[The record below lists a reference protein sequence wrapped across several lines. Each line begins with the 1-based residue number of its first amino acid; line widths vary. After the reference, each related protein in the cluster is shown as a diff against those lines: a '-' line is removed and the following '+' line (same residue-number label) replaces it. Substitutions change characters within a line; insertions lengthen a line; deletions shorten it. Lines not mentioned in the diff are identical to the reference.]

1 MKGPQGGDLFA
12 DCLSELV
19 MESQEFESILGRMQ
33 TNGTRKPGAVDKFQ
47 TDTSEVIRLV
57 ARGAEERGLY
67 EDAVR
72 LYDLAQVRKGVWSE
86 GLYKGGKAFNCTLYS
101 FLVFPLGNF
110 EPFLLSRQPY
120 AIHPLV
126 YHMISLSLPR
136 TISTH
141 SCMT

>member
-72 LYDLAQVRKGVWSE
+72 LYDLAQVRKWVWSE
-86 GLYKGGKAFNCTLYS
+86 GL
-101 FLVFPLGNF
+101 
-110 EPFLLSRQPY
+110 
-120 AIHPLV
+120 
-126 YHMISLSLPR
+126 
-136 TISTH
+136 
-141 SCMT
+141 